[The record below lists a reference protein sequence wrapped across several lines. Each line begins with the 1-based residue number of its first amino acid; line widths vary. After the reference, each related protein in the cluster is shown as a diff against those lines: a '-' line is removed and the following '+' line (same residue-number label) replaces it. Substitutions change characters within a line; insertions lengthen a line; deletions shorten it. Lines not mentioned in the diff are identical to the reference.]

1 MKQKNYKVSIGI
13 SALNEQ
19 HSIERVLKDTLTQKE
34 SGWKL
39 KEIIVYCDGCEDK
52 TADIVRGIKN
62 PKIRIY
68 ECKDRRGK
76 VYRINQALSDFRG
89 EVLVIFD
96 ADIKLEGRNVI
107 TNLINEFRKGD
118 KVVLVGG
125 NSRVYPPKTF
135 FERAI
140 YSSYIPYFEAR
151 EKLKAGNN
159 VFGCT
164 GACFALRHN
173 FAKRIKI
180 PSWVINEDTFFYF
193 TCISSGYEF
202 RHAKGAKV
210 YYALANNLR
219 VFLKQIFRTHPE
231 AVKIKYKKL
240 FGNLIEEEYQRPLIF
255 YIKSIWKALML
266 NPIGTLYM
274 IAIKLFCLPFYSL
287 ISGSYS
293 LKWYGRGLSQKNS
306 DMKIIISNYDSVKNP
321 YYGGGGATA
330 IHEIASRLTKKFEVT
345 VLTGKYPK
353 SRNEKIDGVLYERIG
368 STHLGPKIGQII
380 YQLLL
385 PYFAIRKNYDL
396 WLESFTPPI
405 SCAFLPLFTKK
416 PVIALVHNFSE
427 GYMNKKYHLPF
438 YLVERLGIKFYKNFI
453 VLSKFAKDH
462 VLKIN
467 NKADV
472 SIIPNGVEVKSINK
486 NRKRT
491 FVLYLGRIDFYQ
503 KGLDLLLEAYK
514 YIAQNTTAELKIAGS
529 GTKNDEIKLTN
540 FINNFKLEGKV
551 QVLGKVGGVRK
562 NKLFQSARCIV
573 VPSRYESFPLVV
585 LEALSYGTPIIT
597 FDIEGL
603 KWLPQRCALKVKSN
617 NRKSLSEAILKM
629 TKDSKLRDKM
639 TKNGSEFVGN
649 FSWDKSYENY
659 LTFISQKLKIIGGSL
674 I

>member
-1 MKQKNYKVSIGI
+1 MNKLNYKVSIAI
-13 SALNEQ
+13 SALNE
-19 HSIERVLKDTLTQKE
+19 ERTIKEVINDILAQRKQGWVLKEL
-34 SGWKL
+34 
-39 KEIIVYCDGCEDK
+39 IIYCDGCEDK

-68 ECKDRRGK
+68 EGKDRHGK

-107 TNLINEFRKGD
+107 TNLINEFRKGK

-140 YSSYIPYFEAR
+140 FSSYTPYFEAR
-151 EKLKAGNN
+151 EKLKVGNN

-345 VLTGKYPK
+345 VLTG
-353 SRNEKIDGVLYERIG
+353 N
-368 STHLGPKIGQII
+368 
-380 YQLLL
+380 
-385 PYFAIRKNYDL
+385 IRKV
-396 WLESFTPPI
+396 EMRKSMEF
-405 SCAFLPLFTKK
+405 
-416 PVIALVHNFSE
+416 
-427 GYMNKKYHLPF
+427 YMN
-438 YLVERLGIKFYKNFI
+438 E
-453 VLSKFAKDH
+453 
-462 VLKIN
+462 
-467 NKADV
+467 
-472 SIIPNGVEVKSINK
+472 
-486 NRKRT
+486 
-491 FVLYLGRIDFYQ
+491 
-503 KGLDLLLEAYK
+503 
-514 YIAQNTTAELKIAGS
+514 
-529 GTKNDEIKLTN
+529 
-540 FINNFKLEGKV
+540 
-551 QVLGKVGGVRK
+551 
-562 NKLFQSARCIV
+562 SAPHI
-573 VPSRYESFPLVV
+573 
-585 LEALSYGTPIIT
+585 
-597 FDIEGL
+597 
-603 KWLPQRCALKVKSN
+603 
-617 NRKSLSEAILKM
+617 
-629 TKDSKLRDKM
+629 
-639 TKNGSEFVGN
+639 
-649 FSWDKSYENY
+649 
-659 LTFISQKLKIIGGSL
+659 
-674 I
+674 

>member
-1 MKQKNYKVSIGI
+1 MNKLNCRVSIAI
-13 SALNEQ
+13 SALNEERTIKQ
-19 HSIERVLKDTLTQKE
+19 VIKDILAQRQRGWTLIELL
-34 SGWKL
+34 
-39 KEIIVYCDGCEDK
+39 VYCDGCEDK
-52 TADIVRGIKN
+52 TGDIVRSIKN

-68 ECKDRRGK
+68 EGKDRRGK
-76 VYRINQALSDFRG
+76 VYRINQAISDFRG

-107 TNLINEFRKGD
+107 MNLISEFRKGD

-151 EKLKAGNN
+151 EKLKGGNN

-164 GACFALRHN
+164 GACFALRRD
-173 FAKRIKI
+173 FAKKADM

-193 TCISSGYEF
+193 TCISSGYDF
-202 RHAKGAKV
+202 RHAKRAKV

-231 AVKIKYKKL
+231 AVKVKYTKL
-240 FGNLIEEEYQRPLIF
+240 FGNLIEKEYQRPLIF

-293 LKWYGRGLSQKNS
+293 LKWYGRISSQKNP
-306 DMKIIISNYDSVKNP
+306 DLKIIISSYDSIKNP

-345 VLTGKYPK
+345 VITGKYPK

-368 STHLGPKIGQII
+368 FSFAGPKLGQFI

-396 WLESFTPPI
+396 WMESFTPPI
-405 SCAFLPLFTKK
+405 STAFLPLFTRK

-438 YLVERLGIKFYKNFI
+438 HLAERFGIKFYKYFI
-453 VLSKFAKDH
+453 VLTKGAKEH

-467 NKADV
+467 KKADV
-472 SIIPNGVEVKSINK
+472 SIIPNGVEIKSFDK
-486 NRKRT
+486 NTKRN

-503 KGLDLLLEAYK
+503 KGLDLLLKAYK
-514 YIAQNTTAELKIAGS
+514 YISQNSKAKLKIAGS
-529 GTKNDEIKLTN
+529 GTKNEEIKLAELIKN
-540 FINNFKLEGKV
+540 LKLKDKV
-551 QVLGKVGGVRK
+551 QVLGKVNGSGKTQLLR
-562 NKLFQSARCIV
+562 SARCIV
-573 VPSRYESFPLVV
+573 VPSRYESFPLVI
-585 LEALSYGTPIIT
+585 LEALSYGTPIVT

-603 KWLPQRCALKVKSN
+603 KWLPKSCALKVESN
-617 NRKSLSEAILKM
+617 DEKAMGAAILKV
-629 TKDSKLRDKM
+629 TKDKKLQTKM
-639 TKNGSEFVGN
+639 IKKGKRLANN
-649 FSWDKSYENY
+649 YSWEKSYENY
-659 LTFISQKLKIIGGSL
+659 LSYINQNI
-674 I
+674 